1 MNIKLEKDDI
11 IDFFLLYIKDNM
23 DDIDEEKEASKILK
37 KSAIKNKLNM
47 LESKVSSPTLIKY
60 NQFKTSLKDYIRIL
74 S

>member
-23 DDIDEEKEASKILK
+23 DDIDEEKEASKVLK
-37 KSAIKNKLNM
+37 KSAIKGKLNM

-60 NQFKTSLKDYIRIL
+60 NQFKTSLKNYIRIL